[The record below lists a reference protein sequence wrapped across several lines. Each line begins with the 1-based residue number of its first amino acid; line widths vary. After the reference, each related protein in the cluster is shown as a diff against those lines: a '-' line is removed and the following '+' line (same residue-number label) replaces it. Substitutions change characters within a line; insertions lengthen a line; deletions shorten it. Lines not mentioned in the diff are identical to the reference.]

1 MFSKIEAENFLTRFL
16 KIVLSF
22 IKTFKSAENF
32 VFVEFKS
39 NERDE
44 VIEEACLLITIKI
57 EPQPTNLFLLNFRF
71 SNNR

>member
-1 MFSKIEAENFLTRFL
+1 MFSKIEAENVLTWFF